1 MIISR
6 IGTYLMIGALI
17 ISLLYI
23 LDPTQ
28 SIRNAP
34 PFLKYFPA
42 ELSLAAWLMFLP
54 LRTVKPKRDYYFLLG
69 FFFLMI
75 SGSLATIA
83 QGASPSESFFGR
95 GLGMI
100 SFFAAYRMFSS
111 DKETLFFLKFYLPA
125 FFLAGLFITVSLIVW
140 FSGFHFIK
148 VPHIYHVQIFIPAT
162 ASVIWY
168 FLIDF
173 PMLKS
178 WGTILFLSSCVF
190 SQKNSGYLAGMLSIA
205 MIMMLIWRRRG
216 KKTQR
221 KLRRISIILMAIIVA
236 FSVIFIFKLLG
247 FSGVYTY
254 LPSGSPGVR
263 FHTYSARISDF
274 LDSPFFGSYFFGSP
288 LITLPTSQ
296 GEITIPSHSDILDIL
311 AYGGLFGAALFL
323 IPITRLIARELRKS
337 DKMDA
342 RFYWHHVC
350 SVVIII
356 NLMLLLTFNSPYVCP
371 EIMFFFWISAGFLFA
386 SQGTE
391 RKRLAK

>member
-1 MIISR
+1 MV
-6 IGTYLMIGALI
+6 GALA
-17 ISLLYI
+17 ISLCYI

-28 SIRNAP
+28 SIRNAHP
-34 PFLKYFPA
+34 ILKYFPV
-42 ELSLAAWLMFLP
+42 ELSFAAWLLLLP
-54 LRTVKPKRDYYFLLG
+54 IRTAKAKRDYYLLWGFFLLV
-69 FFFLMI
+69 MA
-75 SGSLATIA
+75 GSLVTLAK
-83 QGASPSESFFGR
+83 GASPSESFFGR

-111 DKETLFFLKFYLPA
+111 DKETSFFLKFYLPA
-125 FFLAGLFITVSLIVW
+125 LFLAGLFIAVSLIVW
-140 FSGFHFIK
+140 YSGVHFIK
-148 VPHIYHVQIFIPAT
+148 APHIYHVQIFIPAT

-190 SQKNSGYLAGMLSIA
+190 SQKNSGYLAGMLSTA
-205 MIMMLIWRRRG
+205 MIMMLLWHRMG
-216 KKTQR
+216 KKTER
-221 KLRRISIILMAIIVA
+221 KLRRVSIILMAILMA
-236 FSVIFIFKLLG
+236 FSMIFLLKLLG
-247 FSGVYTY
+247 ISGIYNY
-254 LPSGSPGVR
+254 LPSGSPAVR
-263 FHTYSARISDF
+263 FHTYPSRISAF
-274 LDSPFFGSYFFGSP
+274 LDSPVFGSYFTGSP
-288 LITLPTSQ
+288 LMTLPTIQ

-323 IPITRLIARELRKS
+323 IPVTRLIARALRKLG
-337 DKMDA
+337 KMDA

-386 SQGTE
+386 PRGSE
-391 RKRLAK
+391 RKRLA